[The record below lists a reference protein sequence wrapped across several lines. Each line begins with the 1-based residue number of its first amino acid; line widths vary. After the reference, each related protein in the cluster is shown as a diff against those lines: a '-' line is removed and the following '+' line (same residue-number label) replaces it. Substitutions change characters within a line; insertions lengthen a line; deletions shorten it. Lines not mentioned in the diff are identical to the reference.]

1 VSAAPAAVVQLEAV
15 SKLERRPKDLILIV
29 AREFASRLATAVLV
43 TDDLGNL
50 VYYNEPAERLLG
62 RTFAET
68 GEIDADD
75 WATLFAR
82 EELDGTPLASEN
94 MPSRIA
100 LRERRPA
107 HGEFFMTALDGVRR
121 ELSATAFPLLS
132 SDGLIVGCVSIFW
145 QDDDRQPA

>member
-1 VSAAPAAVVQLEAV
+1 V

-43 TDDLGNL
+43 TDDVGNL

-68 GEIDADD
+68 GEIDADE
-75 WATLFAR
+75 WANLVVR
-82 EELDGTPLASEN
+82 RELDGTPLTPEH

-100 LRERRPA
+100 LHERRPA
-107 HGEFFMTALDGVRR
+107 HGEFVMTGLDGVERDI
-121 ELSATAFPLLS
+121 SATAFPLLS
-132 SDGLIVGCVSIFW
+132 NDELIVGVVSIFW
-145 QDDDRQPA
+145 QHDDGPTG